1 MLSEKP
7 CWQVTCST
15 GGEGLCQVFSYLNRK
30 TMQSSQTDQ
39 DIPDVDKEEFLN
51 DDAQAESMAENTA
64 NTATEENSE
73 IEEVSE
79 LEKAQSEL
87 ADLKDKYL
95 RLMAEFDNFR
105 KRTARQRNEERA
117 TAAIGT
123 MNSLLPVV
131 DDFDRA
137 KVNSEKEDTEEN
149 FPNGVELVYQKL
161 KRTLENLGLKQMV
174 STGEV
179 FDPEL
184 HEAFTEI
191 PAPSAE
197 MVGKVVDTIEP
208 GYTLNDKLIR
218 HAKVV
223 VGK

>member
-1 MLSEKP
+1 M
-7 CWQVTCST
+7 
-15 GGEGLCQVFSYLNRK
+15 Y
-30 TMQSSQTDQ
+30 SSQ
-39 DIPDVDKEEFLN
+39 PDPDAPDLGHEDFAAESDVTTEASDLGDTIADALVDELPDEVNEDPLER
-51 DDAQAESMAENTA
+51 AQAELAE
-64 NTATEENSE
+64 
-73 IEEVSE
+73 
-79 LEKAQSEL
+79 
-87 ADLKDKYL
+87 LKDKYL

-137 KVNSEKEDTEEN
+137 KFTVESDEN
-149 FPNGVELVYQKL
+149 DESFTPGVELVYQKL
-161 KRTLENLGLKQMV
+161 KRTLEGLGLKQMV
-174 STGEV
+174 STGEP
-179 FDPEL
+179 FDAEL

-191 PAPSAE
+191 PAPSPD
-197 MVGKVVDTIEP
+197 MVGKVMDTIEP

>member
-1 MLSEKP
+1 MHADPTTPDLGHEDFVTEDAAEQGGD
-7 CWQVTCST
+7 QVDPFDA
-15 GGEGLCQVFSYLNRK
+15 EVDELVDESYDE
-30 TMQSSQTDQ
+30 SSALDRLQT
-39 DIPDVDKEEFLN
+39 EH
-51 DDAQAESMAENTA
+51 
-64 NTATEENSE
+64 TE
-73 IEEVSE
+73 
-79 LEKAQSEL
+79 
-87 ADLKDKYL
+87 LKDKYL

-137 KVNSEKEDTEEN
+137 KATAEKDDNDEALS
-149 FPNGVELVYQKL
+149 PGIELVYQKL
-161 KRTLENLGLKQMV
+161 KRVLGTLGLKQME
-174 STGEV
+174 STGAP

-191 PAPSAE
+191 PAPSPE
-197 MVGKVVDTIEP
+197 LVGKVVDTIEP
-208 GYTLNDKLIR
+208 GYFLNDKLIR

>member
-1 MLSEKP
+1 MTSNPDNDTHDLGHEDFTAEEQA
-7 CWQVTCST
+7 QV
-15 GGEGLCQVFSYLNRK
+15 GEL
-30 TMQSSQTDQ
+30 
-39 DIPDVDKEEFLN
+39 IE
-51 DDAQAESMAENTA
+51 DAL
-64 NTATEENSE
+64 TEEALDDRPAG
-73 IEEVSE
+73 E
-79 LEKAQSEL
+79 LEALRAEH
-87 ADLKDKYL
+87 AELKDKYL

-117 TAAIGT
+117 TAAIGA
-123 MNSLLPVV
+123 MNALLPVV

-137 KVNSEKEDTEEN
+137 KVNADKPDTDEQ
-149 FPNGVELVYQKL
+149 FSNGVELVYQKF
-161 KRTLENLGLKQMV
+161 KRVLGGLGLEQMT
-174 STGEV
+174 STGEP

-191 PAPSAE
+191 PAPSEE

-208 GYTLNDKLIR
+208 GYFLNDKLIR

>member
-1 MLSEKP
+1 
-7 CWQVTCST
+7 
-15 GGEGLCQVFSYLNRK
+15 
-30 TMQSSQTDQ
+30 MQSSQTDQ
-39 DIPDVDKEEFLN
+39 DLPELDKEEILN
-51 DDAQAESMAENTA
+51 DDAQAESTEST
-64 NTATEENSE
+64 TEEAPE
-73 IEEVSE
+73 VEEVSE
-79 LEKAQSEL
+79 LETLQTEL
-87 ADLKDKYL
+87 AALKDKYL

-123 MNSLLPVV
+123 MNSMLPVV

-137 KVNSEKEDTEEN
+137 KINSEKEDTEET

-161 KRTLENLGLKQMV
+161 KRTLESLGLKQMV

-179 FDPEL
+179 FDAEL

-191 PAPSAE
+191 PAPSPE

>member
-1 MLSEKP
+1 M
-7 CWQVTCST
+7 TST
-15 GGEGLCQVFSYLNRK
+15 PDNDTPDLGHEDFTAAEQAEVGELIEDAL
-30 TMQSSQTDQ
+30 T
-39 DIPDVDKEEFLN
+39 EEAL
-51 DDAQAESMAENTA
+51 DDAPASQLEALRAEHAE
-64 NTATEENSE
+64 
-73 IEEVSE
+73 
-79 LEKAQSEL
+79 
-87 ADLKDKYL
+87 LKDKYL

-117 TAAIGT
+117 TAAIGA
-123 MNSLLPVV
+123 MNALLPVV

-137 KVNSEKEDTEEN
+137 KVNADKPDTDEQ
-149 FPNGVELVYQKL
+149 FSNGVELVYQKL
-161 KRTLENLGLKQMV
+161 KRVLGGLGLEQMT
-174 STGEV
+174 STGEP

-191 PAPSAE
+191 PAPSEE

-208 GYTLNDKLIR
+208 GYFLNDKLIR

>member
-1 MLSEKP
+1 
-7 CWQVTCST
+7 
-15 GGEGLCQVFSYLNRK
+15 
-30 TMQSSQTDQ
+30 MQSSQPDQEIPEVDQENITTDEATS
-39 DIPDVDKEEFLN
+39 DTSGE
-51 DDAQAESMAENTA
+51 AA
-64 NTATEENSE
+64 ATETVEA
-73 IEEVSE
+73 EEVSE
-79 LEKAQSEL
+79 LDTVRTEL
-87 ADLKDKYL
+87 TELKDKYL

-123 MNSLLPVV
+123 MNSILPVV

-137 KVNSEKEDTEEN
+137 KANALKEDTEET
-149 FPNGVELVYQKL
+149 FSNGVELVYAKL
-161 KRTLENLGLKQMV
+161 KRTLEGLGLKQMV

-179 FDPEL
+179 FDAEL

-191 PAPSAE
+191 PAPTPE
-197 MVGKVVDTIEP
+197 MVGKVVDTIEQ
-208 GYTLNDKLIR
+208 GYKLNDKLIR

>member
-1 MLSEKP
+1 
-7 CWQVTCST
+7 
-15 GGEGLCQVFSYLNRK
+15 
-30 TMQSSQTDQ
+30 MQSSQPDQ
-39 DIPDVDKEEFLN
+39 EFPDVDQENIANEEGSSQEE
-51 DDAQAESMAENTA
+51 AV
-64 NTATEENSE
+64 ATEAVET
-73 IEEVSE
+73 EEVSE
-79 LEKAQSEL
+79 IDAVRTEL
-87 ADLKDKYL
+87 AELKDKYL

-123 MNSLLPVV
+123 MNSILPVV

-137 KVNSEKEDTEEN
+137 KANSEKEDTEET

-161 KRTLENLGLKQMV
+161 KRTLETLGLKQMV

-179 FDPEL
+179 FDAEL

-191 PAPSAE
+191 PAPTPD
-197 MVGKVVDTIEP
+197 MVGKVVDTIEQ
-208 GYTLNDKLIR
+208 GYILNDKLIR

>member
-1 MLSEKP
+1 
-7 CWQVTCST
+7 
-15 GGEGLCQVFSYLNRK
+15 
-30 TMQSSQTDQ
+30 MQSSQADQ
-39 DIPDVDKEEFLN
+39 DTPDVDQEEVFNN
-51 DDAQAESMAENTA
+51 DTQAESTAEAASNES
-64 NTATEENSE
+64 TEAASE
-73 IEEVSE
+73 VEEVSE
-79 LEKAQSEL
+79 LEKAQTEL
-87 ADLKDKYL
+87 AGLKDKYL

-161 KRTLENLGLKQMV
+161 KRTLESLGLKQMV

-179 FDPEL
+179 FDAEL

-191 PAPSAE
+191 PAPAPE

>member
-1 MLSEKP
+1 
-7 CWQVTCST
+7 
-15 GGEGLCQVFSYLNRK
+15 
-30 TMQSSQTDQ
+30 MQSSQPDQ
-39 DIPDVDKEEFLN
+39 ELPEVDQENMTTEDASSETTAEATPDEV
-51 DDAQAESMAENTA
+51 AE
-64 NTATEENSE
+64 TEPVSE
-73 IEEVSE
+73 IDTVRTELSE
-79 LEKAQSEL
+79 
-87 ADLKDKYL
+87 LKDKYL

-123 MNSLLPVV
+123 MNSILPVI

-137 KVNSEKEDTEEN
+137 KVNSEKEDTEET
-149 FPNGVELVYQKL
+149 FPNGVELVYQKF
-161 KRTLENLGLKQMV
+161 KRTLETLGLKQMV

-191 PAPSAE
+191 PAPNPE
-197 MVGKVVDTIEP
+197 MVGKVVDTIEQ

>member
-1 MLSEKP
+1 
-7 CWQVTCST
+7 
-15 GGEGLCQVFSYLNRK
+15 
-30 TMQSSQTDQ
+30 MQSSQQDQ
-39 DIPDVDKEEFLN
+39 EFPEVDQENITNEEAPSEAS
-51 DDAQAESMAENTA
+51 DES
-64 NTATEENSE
+64 TATETVET
-73 IEEVSE
+73 EEVSE
-79 LEKAQSEL
+79 LDSVRAEL
-87 ADLKDKYL
+87 TELKDKYL

-123 MNSLLPVV
+123 MNSILPVV

-137 KVNSEKEDTEEN
+137 KMNADKDDTEES
-149 FPNGVELVYQKL
+149 FSNGVELVYAKL
-161 KRTLENLGLKQMV
+161 KRTLEGLGLKQMV

-179 FDPEL
+179 FDAEL

-191 PAPSAE
+191 PAPTPD
-197 MVGKVVDTIEP
+197 MVGKVVDTIEQ

>member
-1 MLSEKP
+1 
-7 CWQVTCST
+7 
-15 GGEGLCQVFSYLNRK
+15 
-30 TMQSSQTDQ
+30 MQSSQPDQ
-39 DIPDVDKEEFLN
+39 EIPDVDQEEIMN
-51 DDAQAESMAENTA
+51 EEANAEASDETV
-64 NTATEENSE
+64 TTPEV
-73 IEEVSE
+73 EEVSE
-79 LEKAQSEL
+79 LDAARNEL
-87 ADLKDKYL
+87 TELKDKYL

-123 MNSLLPVV
+123 MNSILPVV

-137 KVNSEKEDTEEN
+137 KANSVKDDTEET
-149 FPNGVELVYQKL
+149 FPNGVELVYEKL
-161 KRTLENLGLKQMV
+161 KRTLESLGLKQMV

-179 FDPEL
+179 FDAEL

-191 PAPSAE
+191 PAPTPDL
-197 MVGKVVDTIEP
+197 VGKVVDTIEP

>member
-1 MLSEKP
+1 MKASQADPDTPDLGHEDFDAND
-7 CWQVTCST
+7 QNEV
-15 GGEGLCQVFSYLNRK
+15 GETIAEALV
-30 TMQSSQTDQ
+30 
-39 DIPDVDKEEFLN
+39 EEAEEGDY
-51 DDAQAESMAENTA
+51 DDD
-64 NTATEENSE
+64 
-73 IEEVSE
+73 
-79 LEKAQSEL
+79 EL
-87 ADLKDKYL
+87 AKLRAEHAELKDKYL

-123 MNSLLPVV
+123 MNSILPVV

-137 KVNSEKEDTEEN
+137 KAITEKPDNEEA
-149 FPNGVELVYQKL
+149 FTSGVELVYQKL
-161 KRTLENLGLKQMV
+161 KRTLMTLGLKQME
-174 STGEV
+174 STGQP

-191 PAPSAE
+191 PAPSPD

>member
-1 MLSEKP
+1 
-7 CWQVTCST
+7 
-15 GGEGLCQVFSYLNRK
+15 
-30 TMQSSQTDQ
+30 MQSSQPDQ
-39 DIPDVDKEEFLN
+39 EVPEMDQENIANEE
-51 DDAQAESMAENTA
+51 
-64 NTATEENSE
+64 ATPQEEAVVTE
-73 IEEVSE
+73 AVETEEVSE
-79 LEKAQSEL
+79 IDAVRTEL
-87 ADLKDKYL
+87 TELKDKYL

-137 KVNSEKEDTEEN
+137 KANSIKEDTEET

-161 KRTLENLGLKQMV
+161 KRTLGTLGLKQMV

-179 FDPEL
+179 FDAEL

-191 PAPSAE
+191 PAPSPD
-197 MVGKVVDTIEP
+197 MVGKVVDTIEQ

>member
-1 MLSEKP
+1 MQPSQSDQEVP
-7 CWQVTCST
+7 EVNQENMANE
-15 GGEGLCQVFSYLNRK
+15 EG
-30 TMQSSQTDQ
+30 SSH
-39 DIPDVDKEEFLN
+39 EE
-51 DDAQAESMAENTA
+51 AV
-64 NTATEENSE
+64 ATESVET
-73 IEEVSE
+73 EEVSE
-79 LEKAQSEL
+79 IDAVRSEL
-87 ADLKDKYL
+87 SELKDKYL

-117 TAAIGT
+117 TAAMGT
-123 MNSLLPVV
+123 MNSILPVV

-137 KVNSEKEDTEEN
+137 KANSAKDDTEET

-161 KRTLENLGLKQMV
+161 KRTLETLGLKQMV

-179 FDPEL
+179 FDAEL

-191 PAPSAE
+191 PAPTPE
-197 MVGKVVDTIEP
+197 MVGKVVDTIEH

>member
-1 MLSEKP
+1 
-7 CWQVTCST
+7 
-15 GGEGLCQVFSYLNRK
+15 
-30 TMQSSQTDQ
+30 MQSSQTDQ
-39 DIPDVDKEEFLN
+39 DIPDVDKEELLN
-51 DDAQAESMAENTA
+51 DDAQTESTAE
-64 NTATEENSE
+64 ATSEETPE
-73 IEEVSE
+73 VEEVSE
-79 LEKAQSEL
+79 LETVQTEL
-87 ADLKDKYL
+87 SALKDKYL

-123 MNSLLPVV
+123 MNSILPVV

-161 KRTLENLGLKQMV
+161 KRTLESLGLKQMV

-179 FDPEL
+179 FDAEL

-191 PAPSAE
+191 PAPSPE

>member
-1 MLSEKP
+1 
-7 CWQVTCST
+7 
-15 GGEGLCQVFSYLNRK
+15 
-30 TMQSSQTDQ
+30 MQSSQADQ
-39 DIPDVDKEEFLN
+39 DTPDVDQEEVFNN
-51 DDAQAESMAENTA
+51 DTQAESTAEAASNES
-64 NTATEENSE
+64 TEEASE

-79 LEKAQSEL
+79 LEKAQTEL
-87 ADLKDKYL
+87 AGLKDKYL

-161 KRTLENLGLKQMV
+161 KRTLESLGLKQMV

-179 FDPEL
+179 FDAEL

-191 PAPSAE
+191 PAPAPE

>member
-1 MLSEKP
+1 
-7 CWQVTCST
+7 
-15 GGEGLCQVFSYLNRK
+15 
-30 TMQSSQTDQ
+30 MQSSQSDQ
-39 DIPDVDKEEFLN
+39 EIPDVDQEDIVKDEATT
-51 DDAQAESMAENTA
+51 DS
-64 NTATEENSE
+64 TEETVVTPE
-73 IEEVSE
+73 VEEVSE
-79 LEKAQSEL
+79 LEAAQTELSE
-87 ADLKDKYL
+87 LKDKYL

-137 KVNSEKEDTEEN
+137 KANSEKDDTEET

-161 KRTLENLGLKQMV
+161 KRTLESLGLKQMV

-179 FDPEL
+179 FDAEL

-191 PAPSAE
+191 PASTPD